1 MSKNIIILNG
11 SPRLKGNTAM
21 LCDAFM
27 KGAES
32 AGHAVTR
39 FDLQKLDIHGCLG
52 CMKGGKNPASHGK
65 NTFGCNFRRRYRS
78 RKPNII
84 LRIMKEYI
92 PHGIYSY
99 PIHPFFCLAAD
110 SF

>member
-52 CMKGGKNPASHGK
+52 CMKGGKNPAAPACRKTVWKRYTLHTETPIWWCWLRPCITGA
-65 NTFGCNFRRRYRS
+65 FRVS
-78 RKPNII
+78 
-84 LRIMKEYI
+84 
-92 PHGIYSY
+92 
-99 PIHPFFCLAAD
+99 
-110 SF
+110 